1 MTQRIVF
8 KKEDGSV
15 GVIIPT
21 PEALRVMTIEQIAEK
36 DVPQGLEWRITS
48 TANIPS
54 DRTFRA
60 AWTDGLPTPTVDVD
74 MDIARNIKMAD
85 IRKLRNEK
93 LSELDIETL
102 KGNDV
107 QAEKQVL
114 RDLPAS
120 IDLEQFTTPETLK
133 EYTPPELV

>member
-8 KKEDGSV
+8 KNSDGSV
-15 GVIIPT
+15 GIIIPT
-21 PEALRVMTIEQIAEK
+21 PEALRTMTIEQIAEK

-48 TANIPS
+48 ANNIPS

-60 AWTDGLPTPTVDVD
+60 AWTDNLPTPTVDVD
-74 MDIARNIKMAD
+74 MPKARDIKMVE

-93 LSELDIETL
+93 LEELDIETL
-102 KGNDV
+102 KGNNV

-114 RDLPAS
+114 RDLPDN
-120 IDLEQFTTPETLK
+120 IDLEQFTTPDELK
-133 EYTPPELV
+133 EYIPPELS